1 LLCQC
6 HPKLQSVTGNSTKIN
21 PLLQSFAGIIDSLN
35 PIRNHASLAHPNE
48 NLLDK
53 DEAMLFIN
61 VVRTLLQ
68 YLDEKLRL

>member
-1 LLCQC
+1 M
-6 HPKLQSVTGNSTKIN
+6 
-21 PLLQSFAGIIDSLN
+21 DSLN